1 MKSRLGLI
9 TLFSLLLLL
18 CAVHSRAQDNEPRV
32 TISAKNQ
39 SLREIFRTIQ
49 SQTGL
54 NIVVSEKIISA
65 AKKITINV
73 KDMPLKQALD
83 LCLKDT
89 DLTCSI
95 EDGIIVVKKKETAE
109 ADLSVTISNEPLP
122 NLVRGKVTNQD
133 HQALDGATV
142 QVKDKNITAVTGK
155 DGEYTVMAG
164 PQDQLIFSYVNYTP
178 QTIRIKGRSVVN
190 VSMETEASSMA
201 EVTISTGY
209 QRIEQKY
216 LTGSVTSL
224 RMDSIKQPGLS
235 TVDKMLEGR
244 VPGMIY
250 MQNSGQPGAAPK
262 LRIRGTSTV
271 LGTREPLWVV
281 DGIVQV
287 DPIPVDAKNINNL
300 DFVNLVGNAISGLN
314 PNDIEQIDVLKDAAA
329 TALYGVR
336 AANGVIVVT
345 TKRGKPG
352 PPTVT
357 YSVNGTYTR
366 RPRYTDKEVYMMN
379 SLERVDVSRELI
391 EKHQKLYGPF
401 EAYEKAIIDYYNG
414 NIDYDTYKERVNK
427 AETSNTD
434 WFKAVTKDVFAT
446 NHSLGISG
454 GSQTSRYYASIGYTN
469 EQGVIKGEYNKRY
482 TGQVK
487 FDVNAK
493 NFKAQFGINVNTNE
507 RRYVPNELGI
517 LNYAYGTS
525 RAIPLYNDDGSLY
538 YYPKYQQ
545 DFAQKPTFNVLNE
558 MDHSGTTLN
567 GSSYTATAN
576 LNYQVIH
583 DLQLEAILSYTA
595 GNTEQRT
602 WLDEKTNWVY
612 SKRGAYPGDEDRGR
626 DYDAIPF
633 GGELR
638 QQDNRLK
645 NYNVRGQANY
655 SHFIDAGKKHLIQAS
670 LGGEVSSTENNG
682 SEQSRRGYYP
692 DRGQLFADI
701 DPARYNAYRIWLQQ
715 PAPGG
720 GKMRISEGLTNLVS
734 GYATATYIYDDRY
747 IVSANA
753 RSDFS
758 NAFGDLSNEKFLP
771 TWSLSARWN
780 MHKDLL
786 QNVQWINNAA
796 LRFSWG
802 TQGNM
807 LPYQTPYTIIDKGY
821 MNTYYNAFGSTI
833 AYYPNPNLRWER
845 TNSYNA
851 GIDFS
856 LLNDKLNGSVSFFYK
871 KTDNAF
877 LTTKV
882 ASING
887 TEEYVVNGGTLENK
901 GVELSFNF
909 TPINNMGG
917 KNRRGFIWRIDPQL
931 GQVFNKLLDNALNKG
946 DERVV
951 GQIASFLSS
960 GNITYQDFLN
970 GTANINGMSVNT
982 FYAYRFKGLDH
993 NTGRPVF
1000 YGAEPENAEALFGQY
1015 SKMSAVDIFKQVLV
1029 PVGRREPVLQG
1040 GISNYF
1046 GYRNWSLNFMFTYS
1060 LGNKVRL
1067 LRIASGNYGS
1077 NRPKSQEN
1085 LRKEFVNRWRYPG
1098 DEAST
1103 NIPPVSGNGIDD
1115 NPWWLDK
1122 GLNVSFGSSYYQMYD
1137 DADIRVVKGD
1147 YIKLQ
1152 SASLNYNFGAEL
1164 CNKFHLKA
1172 ATVGLAGSNLFTIAD
1187 KALRGQDPSQSGSA
1201 PNINL
1206 SIRPVYSFNI
1216 NVSF

>member
-1 MKSRLGLI
+1 MKRPPGLI
-9 TLFSLLLLL
+9 PLLSLLLLL
-18 CAVHSRAQDNEPRV
+18 CTLRSGAQDPEPRV

-49 SQTGL
+49 AQTGL

-65 AKKITINV
+65 AKKITVNV

-95 EDGIIVVKKKETAE
+95 EDGIIVVKKKEAAE
-109 ADLSVTISNEPLP
+109 VNPSVTKSSESLP
-122 NLVRGKVTNQD
+122 DFVRGKVTNQD
-133 HQALDGATV
+133 HQPLDGATV
-142 QVKDKNITAVTGK
+142 QVINKNITAVTSR
-155 DGEYTVMAG
+155 DGEYTIMAD
-164 PQDQLIFSYVNYTP
+164 PQDQLLFSYVNYK
-178 QTIRIKGRSVVN
+178 QQIVRVKGRSVVN
-190 VSMETEASSMA
+190 ITMEAQADAMA

-209 QRIEQKY
+209 QKIEQKY

-224 RMDSIKQPGLS
+224 RMDSIKQPGLT

-262 LRIRGTSTV
+262 LRIRGTSTI

-281 DGIVQV
+281 DGIVQS

-379 SLERVDVSRELI
+379 SLDRVDVSRELI
-391 EKHQKLYGPF
+391 EKQQKLYGPY
-401 EAYEKAIIDYYNG
+401 EAYEKATIDYYNG
-414 NIDYDTYKERVNK
+414 NIDFDTYQQRVSK
-427 AETSNTD
+427 AETMNTD
-434 WFKAVTKDVFAT
+434 WFKAVTHDVFST

-454 GSQTSRYYASIGYTN
+454 GTQTSRYYASIGYTN

-482 TGQVK
+482 TGQIK
-487 FDVNAK
+487 FDVNYK
-493 NFKAQFGINVNTNE
+493 NFKGQFGINVNNNQ
-507 RRYVPNELGI
+507 RRYVPGEIGI

-525 RAIPLYNDDGSLY
+525 RAIPLYNEDGSLY
-538 YYPKYQQ
+538 YYPRAQI
-545 DFAQKPTFNVLNE
+545 DFAQKRTFNVLNE
-558 MDHSGTTLN
+558 MDHSSATVDGT
-567 GSSYTATAN
+567 SYTAMAN
-576 LNYQVIH
+576 LNYQVIP
-583 DLQLEAILSYTA
+583 DLQLETILSYTA
-595 GNTEQRT
+595 ANSEQLT
-602 WLDEKTNWVY
+602 WFDEKTNWVY
-612 SKRGAYPGDEDRGR
+612 SKRGANPGDDIGR
-626 DYDAIPF
+626 DRDAIPF

-638 QQDNRLK
+638 QQGNRQK
-645 NYNVRGQANY
+645 TYNIRGQANY
-655 SHFIDAGKKHLIQAS
+655 SHFMDAGQRHLIQAN
-670 LGGEVSSTENNG
+670 LGGEMSSAQNNG
-682 SEQSRRGYYP
+682 FQQGQRGYYP
-692 DRGQLFADI
+692 DRGQRFADI
-701 DPARYNAYRIWLQQ
+701 DPTRYFDYRQWLQR
-715 PAPGG
+715 PAPNG
-720 GKMRISEGLTNLVS
+720 GKMVIAQGLSNLVS
-734 GYATATYIYDDRY
+734 AYATATYIYDDRY

-758 NAFGDLSNEKFLP
+758 NAFGDRSNEKFLP

-780 MHKDLL
+780 MHNDLL
-786 QNVQWINNAA
+786 KNVQWINMAA
-796 LRFSWG
+796 LRFSYG

-807 LPYQTPYTIIDKGY
+807 LPYQTPYTIIEKGSI
-821 MNTYYNAFGSTI
+821 NTYYSAFGSTI
-833 AYYPNPNLRWER
+833 AYYPNPNLRWEK
-845 TNSYNA
+845 TDSYNGA
-851 GIDFS
+851 IDFS
-856 LLNDKLNGSVSFFYK
+856 LLNNKLNGSIGYFYK
-871 KTDNAF
+871 KTSNAF
-877 LTTKV
+877 LTTQV
-882 ASING
+882 AAVNG
-887 TEEYVVNGGTLENK
+887 IGEYVVNGGTLENQ
-901 GVELSFNF
+901 GIELSFNF
-909 TPINNMGG
+909 TPISHMGG
-917 KNRRGFIWRIDPQL
+917 KNKRGFIWRIDPQL
-931 GQVFNKLLDNALNKG
+931 GQVFNKLLDNALTRGN
-946 DERVV
+946 ETVI
-951 GQIASFLSS
+951 GQIDNGLNSGNVTYLDFLS
-960 GNITYQDFLN
+960 GA
-970 GTANINGMSVNT
+970 ANINGKAVST

-993 NTGRPVF
+993 NTGRPIF
-1000 YGAEPENAEALFGQY
+1000 YGTEEENAEALFEKY
-1015 SKMSAVDIFKQVLV
+1015 SKMSAIDVLKQVMV

-1085 LRKEFVNRWRYPG
+1085 LRQEFVNRWRYPG
-1098 DEAST
+1098 DEERT
-1103 NIPPVSGNGIDD
+1103 NVPAVNGNGTDD
-1115 NPWWLDK
+1115 GTWWFK
-1122 GLNVSFGSSYYQMYD
+1122 RNLNVSFGDSYYQMYD
-1137 DADIRVVKGD
+1137 DADIRVVSGD

-1152 SASLNYNFGAEL
+1152 SASLNYNCSPEL
-1164 CNKFHLKA
+1164 SKRLGLKA
-1172 ATVGLAGSNLFTIAD
+1172 ATIGLAGSNLFTLAH
-1187 KALRGQDPSQSGSA
+1187 KELRGQDPSQSGSA

-1216 NVSF
+1216 NVSL